1 MGATLLWN
9 LLEPNPSW
17 SSRVLKCKYF
27 PGPRLRCLD
36 EEHVMKNGSSI
47 YKICKKAL
55 PQFRDELYWIPGNE
69 KSVSLWH
76 DAILG
81 QSPPQIPR
89 MQNWM
94 AAMGLNTIWDIFE
107 WEIDEPNRW
116 AGQVLPECQAELKIE
131 SNLLLSH
138 LAGLALLD
146 KSRKD
151 KRGWGR
157 QSGKY
162 STAEGYQRFSANYNV
177 PDNPKIWNNLW
188 SCSTLPKIEMFSQTL
203 MHERVLIGENLE
215 KMGFAGPF
223 RCPLCAEASENISHL
238 FLKCPYATS
247 VLEGCAEALGR
258 WKTITGQYLGMLS
271 QLGQTL

>member
-1 MGATLLWN
+1 MRTFLWQGGNNGGGKKFALVNWKTIKLPRSEGGLQIRDLKNQNLAMGATLLWN

-116 AGQVLPECQAELKIE
+116 AG
-131 SNLLLSH
+131 
-138 LAGLALLD
+138 
-146 KSRKD
+146 
-151 KRGWGR
+151 
-157 QSGKY
+157 
-162 STAEGYQRFSANYNV
+162 
-177 PDNPKIWNNLW
+177 
-188 SCSTLPKIEMFSQTL
+188 
-203 MHERVLIGENLE
+203 
-215 KMGFAGPF
+215 
-223 RCPLCAEASENISHL
+223 
-238 FLKCPYATS
+238 
-247 VLEGCAEALGR
+247 
-258 WKTITGQYLGMLS
+258 
-271 QLGQTL
+271 